1 MAKAGRGQTRRDSKR
16 RVLRPG
22 ESVRADRKYQY
33 KYHIDG
39 KPHFVYSWKLEPTD
53 KLPKGKKP
61 CLSLRELEKQVNTDL
76 ELLVNI
82 VDGQMTVCELVDR
95 YLKTKTGV
103 RQSTKQG
110 YVTVQRLLAKE
121 TFGKKTIRS
130 VKTSD
135 AKLFLIKL
143 QQEDGKS
150 YSSIHTIRGVL
161 RPAFQMAVDDDILVK
176 NPFGFQLAGVLVND
190 AVTREVIY
198 KDQINYAFDDNSNAF
213 KLAGSVLEALTG
225 RNINGIIENLKSDN
239 PLTKIKEEKDLH
251 ENIKNFFTE
260 LLVERGNRLV
270 VFIDELDRCKPSYAV
285 QLLER
290 IKHYLYDDR
299 ITFVF
304 SVNLG
309 ELQHTIKHYYGN
321 TFDACRYLDRFFDMR
336 ISLPP
341 ADKTAFY
348 REMGLESSYVLEKIC
363 RKVIDTY
370 NMELREATR
379 FYRQVKTAAYEPTH
393 ESRKFDFSFSD
404 EKGRQL
410 LLMYVVPIL
419 VGLKIVDI
427 SLYNQFVC
435 GKSSKPLMDIYKD
448 SDKGEWLATRLLN
461 RNEAFEVEEGKSV
474 VTVEQK
480 IQQLYDAIFVTEYT
494 GNVYHTILGEYEF
507 DDNSKNFVKSVE
519 SMLSVYADYNI

>member
-1 MAKAGRGQTRRDSKR
+1 MNSFELIPTEENLIHTLGKDLLKR
-16 RVLRPG
+16 NKDL
-22 ESVRADRKYQY
+22 VRFYDLILAQEGASSIA
-33 KYHIDG
+33 IDG
-39 KPHFVYSWKLEPTD
+39 RWGSGKTFFVKQSMLLINAKNPMSDMDDEKKASIVYALPFPKKAEDMPENYDVAIYYDAWENDNDTD
-53 KLPKGKKP
+53 PV
-61 CLSLRELEKQVNTDL
+61 LSLVYEIIKQL
-76 ELLVNI
+76 
-82 VDGQMTVCELVDR
+82 G
-95 YLKTKTGV
+95 
-103 RQSTKQG
+103 
-110 YVTVQRLLAKE
+110 
-121 TFGKKTIRS
+121 
-130 VKTSD
+130 
-135 AKLFLIKL
+135 
-143 QQEDGKS
+143 
-150 YSSIHTIRGVL
+150 
-161 RPAFQMAVDDDILVK
+161 
-176 NPFGFQLAGVLVND
+176 
-190 AVTREVIY
+190 
-198 KDQINYAFDDNSNAF
+198 INYAFDDNSNAF

-225 RNINGIIENLKSDN
+225 RNINGIIEKLKSDN

-260 LLVERGNRLV
+260 LIVERGNRLV

-363 RKVIDTY
+363 RKVIDRY

-404 EKGRQL
+404 GKGKQL
-410 LLMYVVPIL
+410 LLYGIFNKTPCYA
-419 VGLKIVDI
+419 G
-427 SLYNQFVC
+427 
-435 GKSSKPLMDIYKD
+435 G
-448 SDKGEWLATRLLN
+448 
-461 RNEAFEVEEGKSV
+461 
-474 VTVEQK
+474 
-480 IQQLYDAIFVTEYT
+480 QQL
-494 GNVYHTILGEYEF
+494 L
-507 DDNSKNFVKSVE
+507 
-519 SMLSVYADYNI
+519 